1 LEDTVEDISREPIRA
16 QIEAAYEEPMEE
28 LMTFFKYRYISSGA
42 PEKET
47 P

>member
-1 LEDTVEDISREPIRA
+1 
-16 QIEAAYEEPMEE
+16 MEE

-47 P
+47 PWITKL